1 MRKSLLI
8 ILILIN
14 LPLIKTHNQEILK
27 QYFPSIET
35 GRYFLWET
43 NTTVNT
49 SPLETCDIIIETR
62 GEKMII
68 DNYTETQEKVSIYIT
83 KYSWTYHNGTLIN
96 NGSSRFIYNIP
107 TNEIPSYDVI
117 VSRLFN
123 VKNVTWSV
131 LSYIEG
137 LSGFFLQP
145 PENETSDYNFTMMV
159 YEGYYLY
166 KNLNKSV
173 VIGLLQGYT
182 APTEFTHAK
191 YIVDKEY
198 GVLLVREFWR
208 IKEEWYNDNNTYVNS
223 TLKTQQFLENEL
235 MVLKDTNLFE
245 TKDKKPFKAEE
256 TPLSFVTTIAPILL
270 LPIAIT
276 ALLIYARKRKL

>member
-1 MRKSLLI
+1 
-8 ILILIN
+8 
-14 LPLIKTHNQEILK
+14 
-27 QYFPSIET
+27 
-35 GRYFLWET
+35 
-43 NTTVNT
+43 
-49 SPLETCDIIIETR
+49 
-62 GEKMII
+62 MII